1 MRTLRRIL
9 TICTLLLGFAE
20 APNAAHTESVSVNAE
35 LAEPEI
41 LQRGTQGWI
50 RRGHAVVW

>member
-9 TICTLLLGFAE
+9 TICTLLPGFAA